1 MPVIVTGVKTVIAN
15 SKGLDLDEILDTKKL
30 SDLNFSDAD
39 CIALEQ
45 TINLYFYNTLNMV
58 FDRLLEGPDDIK
70 ASQTVKEVI
79 AVVQSVHPRRR
90 A

>member
-1 MPVIVTGVKTVIAN
+1 MSVIVTGVRTVIAN
-15 SKGLDLDEILDTKKL
+15 SKGLDLDEILDTKKM

-39 CIALEQ
+39 CIALENA
-45 TINLYFYNTLNMV
+45 INLYFYNTLKMV

-70 ASQTVKEVI
+70 ASQTVKQVI